1 MDNKA
6 NKTSSIKTVNPTTNE
21 VEKVFDVMTEHQIE
35 EIISTAD
42 KAFHSWRK
50 TSFEER
56 AKLLHKVA
64 SILRERKED
73 LGELCTIEMGKLKT
87 EAIGEVALCADIFDY
102 YANNGANFLADA
114 PLETPHGKAFLSYE
128 PIGVLLSVQPWN
140 FPFYQIT
147 RSAAPNIMA
156 GNTFLLKHASNVPQC
171 AAAMEKIFTEAGAP
185 KGVYTNLFVPG
196 SKISNLVADPRVKGA
211 ALTGSEPAGSSFAAM
226 AGKYVKKS
234 TLELG
239 GSDAF
244 IVLEDADLDK
254 AVHTAAFGR
263 LWNAGQVCVS
273 PKRVIVMESVAEE
286 FIKKAKAI
294 YEKVIIGDPLDPST
308 QLAPLSSE
316 KAAEDVIA
324 QVEATVK
331 AGAKLVYGGKRL
343 NRSGAFMEP
352 TILTGIKKGMLAY
365 SDEIFGPVLCIYPV
379 KNEDE
384 AIKLAND
391 TKFGLGGTVFGKDT
405 DRAVKVARQIDTG
418 MVYINHVTGI
428 APELPFGGTKN
439 SGYGREQS
447 PAGIY
452 EFVNAKLIRI
462 TTPDAAY

>member
-1 MDNKA
+1 ME
-6 NKTSSIKTVNPTTNE
+6 NKTSSIKTVNPTTNQ
-21 VEKVFDVMTEHQIE
+21 VEKIFDVMTSEQVDRIVE
-35 EIISTAD
+35 DAAN
-42 KAFHSWRK
+42 AFQSWK
-50 TSFEER
+50 KESFEVR

-64 SILRERKED
+64 SILRERKEE
-73 LGELCTIEMGKLKT
+73 LGKLCSIEMGKLHR
-87 EAIGEVALCADIFDY
+87 EGIGEVELCAAIFDY
-102 YANNGANFLADA
+102 YADNGAKFLADY

-128 PIGVLLSVQPWN
+128 PKGVLLSVQPWN

-156 GNTFLLKHASNVPQC
+156 GNTIVLKHASNVPQC
-171 AAAMEKIFTEAGAP
+171 AAVMEQIFIEAGAP
-185 KGVYTNLFVPG
+185 KGVYANLFIPG
-196 SKISNLVADPRVKGA
+196 ARATELVADKRIKGA
-211 ALTGSEPAGSSFAAM
+211 ALTGSEPAGASFAGM
-226 AGKYVKKS
+226 AGKHIKKS

-244 IVLEDADLDK
+244 VVLEDADLDK
-254 AVHTAAFGR
+254 AVETAAFGR

-273 PKRVIVMESVAEE
+273 PKRVIVMESVADD

-294 YEKVIIGDPLDPST
+294 YEKIVVGDPLDPKS

-316 KAAEDVIA
+316 KAVQEVIA
-324 QVEATVK
+324 QVEKTVQQ
-331 AGAKLVYGGKRL
+331 GAKLIYGGKRL
-343 NRSGAFMEP
+343 DKPGAFMEP
-352 TILTGIKKGMLAY
+352 TILTGIKPGMLAY
-365 SDEIFGPVLCIYPV
+365 SDEIFGPVLCIYAV
-379 KNEDE
+379 KDQEE

-391 TKFGLGGTVFGKDT
+391 TDFGLGGTVFGTNIDN
-405 DRAVKVARQIDTG
+405 AVKVARQIETG

-452 EFVNAKLIRI
+452 EFVNEKLIRV

>member
-1 MDNKA
+1 MNNQEKVY
-6 NKTSSIKTVNPTTNE
+6 SIKTVNPTTNK
-21 VEKVFDVMTEHQIE
+21 VEKVFDEMTKEQLEVILAN
-35 EIISTAD
+35 AD
-42 KAFHSWRK
+42 KAFKTWRK
-50 TSFEER
+50 APFSER
-56 AKLLHKVA
+56 AKALHKTA
-64 SILRERKED
+64 EIMRARKEE
-73 LGELCTIEMGKLKT
+73 LGKLATLEMGKLLS
-87 EAIGEVALCADIFDY
+87 ESIGEVLLSADIFDY
-102 YANNGANFLADA
+102 YATNGEKFLADA
-114 PLETPHGKAFLSYE
+114 PLETPSGKAFLSYE
-128 PIGVLLSVQPWN
+128 PVGVLLSVQPWN
-140 FPFYQIT
+140 FPYYQIT
-147 RSAAPNIMA
+147 RSAAPNLMA
-156 GNTFLLKHASNVPQC
+156 GNTMVLKHASNVPQC
-171 AAAMEKIFTEAGAP
+171 AAIMEQILHEAGIP

-196 SKISNLVADPRVKGA
+196 SKISELISDLRIKAV
-211 ALTGSEPAGSSFAAM
+211 ALTGSEPAGSSFASA

-244 IVLEDADLDK
+244 IVLADADIDK
-254 AVHTAAFGR
+254 AVEVASAGR

-273 PKRVIVMESVAEE
+273 PKRIIVLESVADK
-286 FIKKAKAI
+286 FIEKAKAI
-294 YEKVIIGDPLDPST
+294 YEKVVVGDPLDSKT

-316 KAAEDVIA
+316 KAAQDVIK
-324 QVEATVK
+324 QVETTVSQ
-331 AGAKLVYGGKRL
+331 GAKLIIGGKRL
-343 NRSGAFMEP
+343 NREGAFIEP

-379 KNEDE
+379 KDE
-384 AIKLAND
+384 QAAIELAND
-391 TKFGLGGTVFGKDT
+391 TKFGLGGTVFGTDT
-405 DRAVKVARQIDTG
+405 GHAVEVARQIDTG

>member
-1 MDNKA
+1 ME
-6 NKTSSIKTVNPTTNE
+6 NKTSSIKTVNPTTNQ
-21 VEKVFDVMTEHQIE
+21 VEKIFDVMTSEQVDRIVE
-35 EIISTAD
+35 DAAN
-42 KAFHSWRK
+42 AFQLWK
-50 TSFEER
+50 KKSFEVR

-64 SILRERKED
+64 SILRERKEE
-73 LGELCTIEMGKLKT
+73 LGKLCSIEMGKLHR
-87 EAIGEVALCADIFDY
+87 EGIGEVELCAAIFDY
-102 YANNGANFLADA
+102 YADNGAKFLADH

-128 PIGVLLSVQPWN
+128 PKGVLLSVQPWN

-156 GNTFLLKHASNVPQC
+156 GNTIVLKHASNVPQC
-171 AAAMEKIFTEAGAP
+171 AAVMEQIFIEAGAP
-185 KGVYTNLFVPG
+185 KGVYANLFIPG
-196 SKISNLVADPRVKGA
+196 ARATELVADKRIKGA
-211 ALTGSEPAGSSFAAM
+211 ALTGSEPAGASFAGM
-226 AGKYVKKS
+226 AGKHIKKS

-244 IVLEDADLDK
+244 VVLEDADLDK
-254 AVHTAAFGR
+254 AVETAAFGR

-273 PKRVIVMESVAEE
+273 PKRVIVMESVADD

-294 YEKVIIGDPLDPST
+294 YETIVVGDPLDPKT

-316 KAAEDVIA
+316 KAVQEVIA
-324 QVEATVK
+324 QVEKTVQQ
-331 AGAKLVYGGKRL
+331 GAKLIYGGKRL
-343 NRSGAFMEP
+343 DKPGAFMEP
-352 TILTGIKKGMLAY
+352 TILTGIKPGMLAY
-365 SDEIFGPVLCIYPV
+365 SDEIFGPVLCIYVV
-379 KNEDE
+379 KDQEE

-391 TKFGLGGTVFGKDT
+391 TDFGLGGTVFGTNIDN
-405 DRAVKVARQIDTG
+405 AVKVARQIETG

-452 EFVNAKLIRI
+452 EFVNEKLIRV